1 MKTISKLKTLTSLQ
15 TAETM
20 ALKAAKA
27 AEASRKLRKEE
38 TPTKTKKP
46 GKKKRPRTPSLEKE
60 IRSIFN
66 TMNSDI
72 AQTTKAVMHQPA
84 KGACCK
90 GIISVYAIPDLQRE
104 KEEGIKA
111 KPYATYTFYPSTLD
125 ASRLGSVAIYSSD
138 PLSLLLMIRR
148 SGFLFGHKVVKAKL
162 ELGRR
167 PFVDVTLR

>member
-1 MKTISKLKTLTSLQ
+1 MKTISRLNTLTSLQ

-27 AEASRKLRKEE
+27 AEAARRNRKTEAE
-38 TPTKTKKP
+38 INAKKAR
-46 GKKKRPRTPSLEKE
+46 KKKQHRTPSIEKE

-66 TMNSDI
+66 SMSSDI
-72 AQTTKAVMHQPA
+72 AQTTKAVMLQPA

-90 GIISVYAIPDLQRE
+90 GIISVYTISDLQRE
-104 KEEGIKA
+104 KTEGIKA

-125 ASRLGSVAIYSSD
+125 ASRLGSVAIYAAD
-138 PLSLLLMIRR
+138 PLSLLMMIRR
-148 SGFLFGHKVVKAKL
+148 SGFLFGHKVVRAKL
-162 ELGRR
+162 EMGIR